1 MTFVTQEGERVTVHA
16 AKGTTLLQVAI
27 DNDLDVEGACEGTL
41 ACSTCH
47 MVLESNV
54 YQQLPK
60 PKDEELDMLD
70 LAVGLTDTSRLGC
83 QIIVGE
89 HLTNAEIKLPPE
101 TVSQL

>member
-1 MTFVTQEGERVTVHA
+1 
-16 AKGTTLLQVAI
+16 
-27 DNDLDVEGACEGTL
+27 L